1 MPPTVEEL
9 QDQLRAG
16 DMTYLNKL
24 RYLAKGIRGSD
35 SFWRGKTE
43 ELEAWIDFHISRGH
57 GPPTH
62 FTTLSCA
69 ENWWPD
75 LRRLMIEL
83 EREAGNLTQV
93 ELLSKN
99 DFSAMCKSVKRFTV
113 YVNEFFM
120 KRSKVFLDT
129 VVKNALGIEHYWA
142 RVEFAPGR

>member
-1 MPPTVEEL
+1 
-9 QDQLRAG
+9 
-16 DMTYLNKL
+16 
-24 RYLAKGIRGSD
+24 
-35 SFWRGKTE
+35 
-43 ELEAWIDFHISRGH
+43 
-57 GPPTH
+57 
-62 FTTLSCA
+62 
-69 ENWWPD
+69 
-75 LRRLMIEL
+75 MIEL